1 MAYDWND
8 YKSDWVDMIKK
19 KKEFLDELKK
29 TGWSLDHDTMI
40 ATPWE
45 EDKVEDNEEDAA
57 PECTQEMA
65 QRIMDALCADG
76 RGDFLILKDD
86 EIREWWAAI
95 TKQRKAESDR
105 IEAERRETELRENAL
120 KKLTEAERRA
130 LGLK

>member
-1 MAYDWND
+1 MAYDLTK
-8 YKSDWVDMIKK
+8 YKSDWMDIMKK
-19 KKEFLDELKK
+19 KDFLEKMK
-29 TGWSLDHDTMI
+29 GTGWSLDHDTMI

-45 EDKVEDNEEDAA
+45 VNKVEDDEEDDA
-57 PECTQEMA
+57 PECTQKMA
-65 QRIMDALCADG
+65 ERIMDALCADG
-76 RGDFLILKDD
+76 RGDLLLIQDD
-86 EIREWWAAI
+86 EIRAWWAAI

>member
-1 MAYDWND
+1 MAYDLTK
-8 YKSDWVDMIKK
+8 YKSDWVDMIRK

-29 TGWSLDHDTMI
+29 IHPKDGTVWSIDPEVNG
-40 ATPWE
+40 PWE
-45 EDKVEDNEEDAA
+45 DCDED
-57 PECTQEMA
+57 PGHHCTQEMA
-65 QRIMDALCADG
+65 ERIMDALCADG

-95 TKQRKAESDR
+95 TKKREAERDR

>member
-1 MAYDWND
+1 MNI
-8 YKSDWVDMIKK
+8 MKK
-19 KKEFLDELKK
+19 KDFLEKMK
-29 TGWSLDHDTMI
+29 GTGWSLDHDAEIEM
-40 ATPWE
+40 PWG
-45 EDKVEDNEEDAA
+45 EDKVEHDEEDCI
-57 PECTQEMA
+57 PECTEEMA
-65 QRIMDALCADG
+65 ERIMDALCADG

-120 KKLTEAERRA
+120 KKLTQAERRA

>member
-1 MAYDWND
+1 MAYDLTK
-8 YKSDWVDMIKK
+8 YKSDWMDIMKK
-19 KKEFLDELKK
+19 KDFLEKMK
-29 TGWSLDHDTMI
+29 GTGWSLDHDTMI

-45 EDKVEDNEEDAA
+45 VNKVEDDEEDAA

-95 TKQRKAESDR
+95 TKKREAERDR

>member
-1 MAYDWND
+1 MAYDWKD

-29 TGWSLDHDTMI
+29 TGWSLDHDNMI

-45 EDKVEDNEEDAA
+45 VNKVEDDEEDAA

-65 QRIMDALCADG
+65 ERIMDALCADG

-95 TKQRKAESDR
+95 TKKREAERDR

>member
-1 MAYDWND
+1 
-8 YKSDWVDMIKK
+8 
-19 KKEFLDELKK
+19 
-29 TGWSLDHDTMI
+29 
-40 ATPWE
+40 
-45 EDKVEDNEEDAA
+45 
-57 PECTQEMA
+57 
-65 QRIMDALCADG
+65 MDALCADG

-120 KKLTEAERRA
+120 KKLTEDERRA